1 MLFDHIVARGQY
13 SEKDAANIVRQ
24 ILEGVSYMH
33 DNGIAHRDLKPEN
46 LLAMD
51 DNCDV
56 VKISDFGLSKEFL
69 GDNNL
74 HTACGTPEYAG
85 KPHLLVFTVEFNML
99 LWSHRHDILQRDLS
113 NISTLAP
120 EVVNAMGAYDHAV
133 DIWSIGVI
141 TYILLCGY
149 PPFYDP
155 GEQQSKLFEQI
166 TAGKYEFPAQDWD
179 GISTE
184 AKDFI
189 QKILVTDPQR
199 RMTSKEC
206 LQHKWL
212 VNNAQKNVPAVPLR
226 RLASFRDMLKS
237 YNKERERVQ
246 RTMNTSNK
254 TDEYNA
260 SFQASNH
267 NKASKK

>member
-33 DNGIAHRDLKPEN
+33 NNGIAHRDLKPEN

-51 DNCDV
+51 DNCDI

-74 HTACGTPEYAG
+74 HTACGTPEYA
-85 KPHLLVFTVEFNML
+85 
-99 LWSHRHDILQRDLS
+99 
-113 NISTLAP
+113 AP
-120 EVVNAMGAYDHAV
+120 EVVSAMGTYDHAV

-155 GEQQSKLFEQI
+155 GEQQGKLFEQI
-166 TAGKYEFPAQDWD
+166 TAGRYEFPSGDWD
-179 GISTE
+179 GISAE

-189 QKILVTDPQR
+189 RNILVTDPQR
-199 RMTSKEC
+199 RMTSKQC
-206 LQHKWL
+206 LQHSWL
-212 VNNAQKNVPAVPLR
+212 VNNAQKNVPGVPLR
-226 RLASFRDMLKS
+226 RLASFRDSLKN

-260 SFQASNH
+260 TFQASNH
-267 NKASKK
+267 NKSTKK